1 MKNNYLLPHKFK
13 LIGLILLAPTLVLAA
28 MFLFNDFEFEF
39 LELSV
44 FSLANT
50 PLFGDYDL
58 FVTISN
64 NITNE
69 LIAVLSIVSL
79 LFIAFSKQKNEDEL
93 VNAIRLKSL
102 VMATYINYFILLFCV
117 IFFYELAFLWVMLL
131 NMFTILIFFIVY
143 FNLRMFQL
151 NRN

>member
-50 PLFGDYDL
+50 PLFGDADL
-58 FVTISN
+58 FVTLSN

-151 NRN
+151 NRK

>member
-39 LELSV
+39 LELPV
-44 FSLANT
+44 FSIANT
-50 PLFGDYDL
+50 PLFGDSDL
-58 FVTISN
+58 FVTLSN

-151 NRN
+151 NRK

>member
-39 LELSV
+39 LELPV
-44 FSLANT
+44 FSIANT
-50 PLFGDYDL
+50 PLFGDADL
-58 FVTISN
+58 FVTLSN

-151 NRN
+151 NRK

>member
-44 FSLANT
+44 FSIANT
-50 PLFGDYDL
+50 PLFGDADL
-58 FVTISN
+58 FVTLSN

-151 NRN
+151 NRK

>member
-151 NRN
+151 NRK

>member
-39 LELSV
+39 LDLSV

-50 PLFGDYDL
+50 PLFGDSDL
-58 FVTISN
+58 FVTLSN

-151 NRN
+151 NRK

>member
-50 PLFGDYDL
+50 PLFGDADL
-58 FVTISN
+58 FVTLSN

-102 VMATYINYFILLFCV
+102 VMSTYINYFILLFCV

-151 NRN
+151 NRK